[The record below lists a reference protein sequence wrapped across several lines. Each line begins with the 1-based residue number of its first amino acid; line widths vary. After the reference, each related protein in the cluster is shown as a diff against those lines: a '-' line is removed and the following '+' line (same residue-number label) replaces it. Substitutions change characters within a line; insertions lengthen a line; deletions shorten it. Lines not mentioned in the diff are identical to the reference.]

1 MNRTSV
7 LVTGLSATALVLAG
21 CSSSA
26 EPAAQPAA
34 ATSSTTSSAPAATTT
49 QRPALDLS
57 RFGALPAVPQPTTDT
72 VSCAYPA
79 ETPAA
84 KEVDPPPVDNVDVYG
99 TVDVALATSQGPID
113 ITLDRTQAPCT
124 VNSVVSLVQQGYF
137 DGSPCHRLT
146 TSPGLEVLQCGDP
159 SGSGRGGP
167 GYSFAN
173 EYPTTAYT
181 GDPAQAE
188 NPVVYPRGTLAMA
201 NAGPDTNGSQ
211 FFLVYADSVLPPQY
225 TVFGTISES
234 GLATLD
240 AIAAGGVTGGSEDG
254 APANPVILESA
265 TA

>member
-1 MNRTSV
+1 MRRTPAILMAV
-7 LVTGLSATALVLAG
+7 SATALTLAG

-26 EPAAQPAA
+26 EPAATPATTSA
-34 ATSSTTSSAPAATTT
+34 SSSTTPATTT
-49 QRPALDLS
+49 PRPALDLT
-57 RFGALPAVPQPTTDT
+57 RFGALPAVPQPTTDV
-72 VSCAYPA
+72 VSCEYPT
-79 ETPAA
+79 ESPAA
-84 KEVDPPPVDNVDVYG
+84 KDVNPPPTENVDVFG
-99 TVDVALATSQGPID
+99 TVDVGLSTTAGPID
-113 ITLDRTQAPCT
+113 ITLDRTQAPCA

-173 EYPTTAYT
+173 EYPTTAYVN
-181 GDPAQAE
+181 DPAQAE

-234 GLATLD
+234 GLQTLD
-240 AIAAGGVTGGSEDG
+240 TIAAGGVTGGSEDG
-254 APANPVILESA
+254 APANPVIVESA
-265 TA
+265 A

>member
-1 MNRTSV
+1 MV
-7 LVTGLSATALVLAG
+7 SATALVLAG
-21 CSSSA
+21 CSGSA
-26 EPAAQPAA
+26 DPAA
-34 ATSSTTSSAPAATTT
+34 APTTTTSASTSTTTSAAPTP
-49 QRPALDLS
+49 RPALDLS

-79 ETPAA
+79 ESPAA
-84 KEVDPPPVDNVDVYG
+84 KEVNPPPTENVDVYG
-99 TVDVALATSQGPID
+99 TVNVALTTNQGPID
-113 ITLDRTQAPCT
+113 IVLDRTQAPCT
-124 VNSVVSLVQQGYF
+124 VNSVVGLAQQGYF

-173 EYPTTAYT
+173 EYPTTAYAD
-181 GDPAQAE
+181 DPTQAQ

-254 APANPVILESA
+254 APANPVIVESA
-265 TA
+265 TV

>member
-1 MNRTSV
+1 MNRTAA
-7 LVTGLSATALVLAG
+7 LLTGLSATALVLAG
-21 CSSSA
+21 CSSST
-26 EPAAQPAA
+26 EPAAQPPAT
-34 ATSSTTSSAPAATTT
+34 TSSTPAATTT

-57 RFGALPAVPQPTTDT
+57 RFGALPAVPQPTADT

-84 KEVDPPPVDNVDVYG
+84 KEVSPPAVDNVDVYG

-124 VNSVVSLVQQGYF
+124 VNSVVSLAQQGYF

-181 GDPAQAE
+181 DPAQAE

-234 GLATLD
+234 GLSTLD

-254 APANPVILESA
+254 APANPVIVESA

>member
-1 MNRTSV
+1 MKRASALTIAV
-7 LVTGLSATALVLAG
+7 SATALVLAG
-21 CSSSA
+21 CSGSA
-26 EPAAQPAA
+26 EPAAAPA
-34 ATSSTTSSAPAATTT
+34 TTPSSTTSTTTEAPAP
-49 QRPALDLS
+49 RPALDLS
-57 RFGALPAVPQPTTDT
+57 RFGALPPVPQPTTDT
-72 VSCAYPA
+72 VSCSYP
-79 ETPAA
+79 EESPAV
-84 KEVDPPPVDNVDVYG
+84 KEVDPPATDNIDVYGNVDV
-99 TVDVALATSQGPID
+99 TLSTTAGPIG

-124 VNSVVSLVQQGYF
+124 VNSVLGLVQQGYL

-167 GYSFAN
+167 GYTFAN

-225 TVFGTISES
+225 TVFGTISDA
-234 GLATLD
+234 GLQTLD

-254 APANPVILESA
+254 APATPVIVESA
-265 TA
+265 A

>member
-1 MNRTSV
+1 MM
-7 LVTGLSATALVLAG
+7 LAG
-21 CSSSA
+21 CSSST
-26 EPAAQPAA
+26 EPDAVPATTSTA
-34 ATSSTTSSAPAATTT
+34 SSTATPTTT

-57 RFGALPAVPQPTTDT
+57 RFGVLPPVPLPTTDV

-79 ETPAA
+79 ESPAA
-84 KEVDPPPVDNVDVYG
+84 KEVNPPPTDNVDVFG
-99 TVDVALATSQGPID
+99 TVDVTLSTTAGPID

-124 VNSVVSLVQQGYF
+124 VNSVVSLVDQGYF

-173 EYPTTAYT
+173 EYPTTAYV
-181 GDPAQAE
+181 DNPEQAQ

-234 GLATLD
+234 GLQTLD

-254 APANPVILESA
+254 APANAVIVQSA
-265 TA
+265 A